1 MGTVFKLDPDVEQR
15 LDALKALTGRDTQ
28 DQVREAILRGL
39 EDMED
44 LATAD
49 AVMKRLNMGE
59 ERTYSSSEVR
69 AELGL
74 DD

>member
-1 MGTVFKLDPDVEQR
+1 MGTLFKLDPDVKRR
-15 LDALKALTGRDTQ
+15 LDALKALTGRDTH
-28 DQVREAILRGL
+28 DQIREAILRGL

-44 LATAD
+44 IAAAD
-49 AVMKRLNMGE
+49 AVKERLRRGE
-59 ERTYSSSEVR
+59 ERTYSSAEVR

>member
-1 MGTVFKLDPDVEQR
+1 MGTLFKLDPDVEQR
-15 LDALKALTGRDTQ
+15 LDALKALTGQNTQ

-44 LATAD
+44 LASAD
-49 AVMKRLNMGE
+49 AVMARVRSGE
-59 ERTYSSSEVR
+59 ERIFSSAEIR
-69 AELGL
+69 KELGL

>member
-1 MGTVFKLDPDVEQR
+1 MGTLFKLDPEVEQR

-44 LATAD
+44 IAAAD
-49 AVMKRLNMGE
+49 AVMERLKSGK
-59 ERTYSSSEVR
+59 ERTYSAAEIR

>member
-1 MGTVFKLDPDVEQR
+1 MGTLFKLDPDVEQR

-28 DQVREAILRGL
+28 DQIREAILRGL

-44 LATAD
+44 IAAAD
-49 AVMKRLNMGE
+49 AAMERLKSGE
-59 ERTYSSSEVR
+59 ERTYSAAEIR